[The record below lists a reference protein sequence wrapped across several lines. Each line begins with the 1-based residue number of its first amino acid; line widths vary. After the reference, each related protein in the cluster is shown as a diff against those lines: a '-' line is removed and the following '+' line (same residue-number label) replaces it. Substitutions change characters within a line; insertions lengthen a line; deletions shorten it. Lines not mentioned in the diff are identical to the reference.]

1 MDRANILGLPYI
13 NRSLYR
19 STIQRQSSGSAGPVE
34 YRGSF
39 QPFSRADSGQGA
51 EGGEATSS
59 IPTATQHLPL
69 SAPTNVNEWEFHHK
83 YGIIH
88 GWLCTICQD
97 YISHLGD
104 FYNHPRHQKSPNG
117 SKGLY
122 EAFYRDGL
130 REGITFGK
138 AHADS
143 LQAELLRVE
152 GERRVAS
159 EKLLSQQMECIG
171 LREKV
176 KSLQKELED
185 LQPTPTPTVVPP
197 KGPTDPQ
204 VISQAA
210 PRGPFSLAT
219 AGARNLHRP
228 SLSLDMS
235 VLRPRPQAHAPM
247 IQWKSGTNTIPPTE
261 NLGLAG
267 SGAIFAIRPI
277 LSDLR
282 ADRAIARLRPDIV
295 LRPVEVAIQN
305 NPDPNGFPAP
315 SPRNQFKNMIV
326 ELFSQPGFYSK
337 LLVQMNLSVSAVTV
351 YERYTGSFPMKM
363 EELVEFLAKSG
374 ITPQM
379 VSSDF
384 EPWAKNYREGVNESI
399 PFTPCPVQSRARRR

>member
-1 MDRANILGLPYI
+1 
-13 NRSLYR
+13 
-19 STIQRQSSGSAGPVE
+19 
-34 YRGSF
+34 
-39 QPFSRADSGQGA
+39 
-51 EGGEATSS
+51 
-59 IPTATQHLPL
+59 
-69 SAPTNVNEWEFHHK
+69 VNEWEFHHK

-97 YISHLGD
+97 YISHLRD
-104 FYNHPRHQKSPNG
+104 FYNHPRYQKSPNS

-219 AGARNLHRP
+219 TGARNLHRP

-247 IQWKSGTNTIPPTE
+247 VSVGTASSGSTDPESPKTNPRLQDPVEVWYEYYSTHRKSWPRGVRRD
-261 NLGLAG
+261 LRH
-267 SGAIFAIRPI
+267 RPI

-282 ADRAIARLRPDIV
+282 ADRAIARFRPDIV